1 MFRLQLPLSPTY
13 VIPPLVVAAI
23 LAGAMLLPAD
33 VRQTL
38 LLSRTDFH
46 WYTLFSAQLL
56 HHSWSHL
63 ALNLGGIL
71 LWWALFA
78 ESVPRKRYWLLLPLV
93 MLVSSLAEWVFN
105 GEFSVFGGFSGTLYG
120 LFAYS
125 GVIELRQRKFIG
137 SLVLVALIAKLILD
151 LLYPQ
156 YATGVAV
163 NAHIGGALVGSIIAF
178 LRPKHSL

>member
-13 VIPPLVVAAI
+13 VIPPLALAVI
-23 LAGAMLLPAD
+23 LACAMLLPAD

-78 ESVPRKRYWLLLPLV
+78 ESIPQKRYWLLLPLV
-93 MLVSSLAEWVFN
+93 MVVSSLAEWALN
-105 GEFSVFGGFSGTLYG
+105 GEFSVFSGFSGTLYG

-125 GVIELRQRKFIG
+125 GVTELRQRKLIG
-137 SLVLVALIAKLILD
+137 SLVLVALSGKLIFD

-156 YATGVAV
+156 YASGVAV
-163 NAHIGGALVGSIIAF
+163 HAHIGGALIGSAIAF
-178 LRPKHSL
+178 LRPNRSL